1 MKRKLFLYGLL
12 IAVLVVGIPYFTG
25 QMVKYRFHTFVQA
38 ISHPEHGVVTVL
50 DYKSGWR
57 KSYAK
62 TRITL
67 TSGMLKAFL
76 DELGEESSKAPENF
90 AMNKPLK
97 IVLEHE
103 IEHGPFVQ
111 KAKGNWKDW
120 LFVQA
125 FIHSKLFLSEEAKAL
140 LEQEIGEKDFISVT
154 TEISMDNDIH
164 LSLQSK
170 PISVTE
176 NNAEHTI
183 WQGIE
188 GTWHFSNDL
197 KTMIGKM
204 TIPGFYFETAGK
216 EYWVEDLLLTYDS
229 KHLSGVNA
237 TGNTVL
243 KKDNKLFINK
253 ITARSENQHILV
265 LHSVAAESRSDE
277 KEYNQ
282 FSLKVASLEL
292 DAHEYGALQLDALLQ
307 NAHIQHFTAKGAF
320 QGSAVLLPQLAQYY
334 SSKVNTE
341 STLESVISTEG
352 DSHKFNHSIAG
363 LIEEVF
369 KNKIII
375 DQDNNAILPFEFV
388 EGKSILQ

>member
-12 IAVLVVGIPYFTG
+12 VAVLVVGIPYFTG
-25 QMVKYRFHTFVQA
+25 QMVKYRFHTFAQA
-38 ISHPEHGVVTVL
+38 LSHPEHGVVTVL

-67 TSGMLKAFL
+67 TNGMLKAFL

-90 AMNKPLK
+90 AMNRPLK

-125 FIHSKLFLSEEAKAL
+125 LIQSKLHLSEEAKAL

-183 WQGIE
+183 WQGVE
-188 GTWHFSNDL
+188 GIWHFTDDL
-197 KTMIGKM
+197 KTMTGKM
-204 TIPGFYFETAGK
+204 TIPGFYLETAGK

-229 KHLSGVNA
+229 KHLSEVNA
-237 TGNTVL
+237 TGNPII
-243 KKDNKLFINK
+243 KEDNKLFINK
-253 ITARSENQHILV
+253 ITARSKNQHMLI
-265 LHSVAAESRSDE
+265 LHSVAAENKSDQ
-277 KEYNQ
+277 KTYNQ
-282 FSLKVASLEL
+282 FSLKVALLEL
-292 DAHEYGALQLDALLQ
+292 DAHEYGALQLNASLQ
-307 NAHIQHFTAKGAF
+307 NSHIQHFTAKGAF
-320 QGSAVLLPQLAQYY
+320 QGSSVLLAQLAQYY
-334 SSKVNTE
+334 SSAVSAD
-341 STLESVISTEG
+341 STLESVANTENH
-352 DSHKFNHSIAG
+352 DHKLNHSIAA
-363 LIEEVF
+363 LIEEAF
-369 KNKIII
+369 RNKIIV
-375 DQDNNAILPFEFV
+375 DQDNNATLPFEFV
-388 EGKSILQ
+388 DGQSVLK

>member
-12 IAVLVVGIPYFTG
+12 IAVLVLGVPYFTG
-25 QMVKYRFHTFVQA
+25 QMAKYRFHTFAQTL
-38 ISHPEHGVVTVL
+38 SHPESGVVTVL
-50 DYKSGWR
+50 NYQSGWR

-76 DELGEESSKAPENF
+76 DELGQESSKVPEDF
-90 AMNKPLK
+90 AMNRPLK

-111 KAKGNWKDW
+111 REKGNWKDW

-125 FIHSKLFLSEEAKAL
+125 LIHSKLYLSEEAKAL

-176 NNAEHTI
+176 NNSEHTI
-183 WQGIE
+183 WQGVE
-188 GTWHFSNDL
+188 GTWHFRDDL

-216 EYWVEDLLLTYDS
+216 EYWVEDLLLIYDS
-229 KHLSGVNA
+229 KHLPEMNA
-237 TGNTVL
+237 TGNPII
-243 KKDNKLFINK
+243 KKDNKFFINK
-253 ITARSENQHILV
+253 ITARSQNQHVLV
-265 LHSVAAESRSDE
+265 LHSVTAENQLDE
-277 KEYNQ
+277 KEHNQ

-292 DAHEYGALQLDALLQ
+292 DAHEYGALQLDVSFQ
-307 NAHIQHFTAKGAF
+307 NAHIHDFTAKGAF

-334 SSKVNTE
+334 VSAASK
-341 STLESVISTEG
+341 STPGSVASTDN
-352 DSHKFNHSIAG
+352 DSHKLNHSIAD
-363 LIEEVF
+363 LIEESF

-388 EGKSILQ
+388 EGKSVLQ